1 LAHWRGPVER
11 VPADRHL
18 QGRRREGSDL
28 GEPVGDLGDDVGN
41 GHPVVAPPQQDLD
54 VAIGAADD
62 AGKGAWAGC
71 IFHVV
76 SCYDTLGR
84 GWPSLGRSAG
94 EQAAGASYTGRMP
107 AALEPSVGLAVVH
120 LFFRA
125 GRADRAAVV
134 AAVEKAEA
142 DGVQVV
148 PVAILGHKADLAVM
162 ALAPDVWRLR
172 ALQRD
177 LVAAGLELADSY
189 VSLTEL
195 SEYAAGVPDEMK
207 QARLYPQLPPEGKPA
222 WCFYPMSKRRNV
234 DQNWYELP
242 FDDRRDLM
250 YEHGSS
256 GRKFRG
262 RVLQLIT
269 GSTGLDEYEWGVT
282 LFAQRPDDLK
292 EVVYTLRYDVA
303 SARYAEFGPFFTG
316 MVAPLDEVLD
326 ATVGTS

>member
-1 LAHWRGPVER
+1 
-11 VPADRHL
+11 
-18 QGRRREGSDL
+18 
-28 GEPVGDLGDDVGN
+28 
-41 GHPVVAPPQQDLD
+41 
-54 VAIGAADD
+54 
-62 AGKGAWAGC
+62 
-71 IFHVV
+71 
-76 SCYDTLGR
+76 
-84 GWPSLGRSAG
+84 
-94 EQAAGASYTGRMP
+94 MP